1 MIGLSGKTERS
12 MRLLVLLIGVGS
24 VPTWAEP
31 TQWALGLQIKP
42 SIRDGIGLWRVNQE
56 VAWGMEI
63 GRTEYT
69 ASDVDLPQP
78 PRPKDD
84 QRGIGGYGFL
94 HRSGLSPPCLPR
106 HHPLSVLSSGHFNR
120 VNNPHEPHAEN
131 RTTTRWRGWISFG
144 IGVAW
149 APFDQVELWISQGAG
164 FTFNQI
170 TLYKNARTRMYELG
184 VDPIRVAAFFVF

>member
-1 MIGLSGKTERS
+1 

-84 QRGIGGYGFL
+84 QRVLAGTASFTVQDYRRPAYRDITPFL
-94 HRSGLSPPCLPR
+94 FYRLGNY
-106 HHPLSVLSSGHFNR
+106 FNR

-149 APFDQVELWISQGAG
+149 APFDQVGLWISQGAG

-184 VDPIRVAAFFVF
+184 VDPIRVATFFVF